1 MEILSMIF
9 SVAFEI
15 AKQKCTDPHQ
25 VLTASLLYKDKT
37 EVTAETLFP
46 HQPQVTNGLQR
57 VVRVKHLSRLM
68 VGVYNRESV
77 VNIFFT
83 YIIYFCLT
91 FNLAQFPKGHTPS
104 SASNK
109 IVGKI
114 MQEICYMLL
123 GADVQLH
130 FFFFTRFSHM
140 ATCWDKEMTL
150 NSSFQQCASAKPVL
164 CFCLSTSPD
173 ISGSENY
180 LLLCIVLPAEAGVSS
195 VEEEKRQ
202 TKSVLP
208 LCNSCGNYCCQWVQ
222 LCAQQLCGAMPL

>member
-1 MEILSMIF
+1 MGWINSIKSSWLVINYVGPTQILEVEITELPNAKIKQFNNMEILSMIF

-37 EVTAETLFP
+37 EVTAETLVP

-91 FNLAQFPKGHTPS
+91 FNLA
-104 SASNK
+104 
-109 IVGKI
+109 
-114 MQEICYMLL
+114 
-123 GADVQLH
+123 
-130 FFFFTRFSHM
+130 
-140 ATCWDKEMTL
+140 
-150 NSSFQQCASAKPVL
+150 
-164 CFCLSTSPD
+164 
-173 ISGSENY
+173 
-180 LLLCIVLPAEAGVSS
+180 
-195 VEEEKRQ
+195 
-202 TKSVLP
+202 
-208 LCNSCGNYCCQWVQ
+208 
-222 LCAQQLCGAMPL
+222 